1 MHTGVNAQAQWGAV
15 VALVVGITTCGA
27 IGVAQAQEPGDGVKL
42 AAAGPRFLA
51 AGPGRSSDAAPRW
64 RDASNA
70 AVFRKTISVDLK
82 DVPLGEALSTIAQQ
96 AGLRLTY
103 SAAVVPLD
111 ARVTFSASNLTVGAV
126 LSAVLY
132 DVGVDVLLTS
142 RGQAAL
148 VKRGALDGFQGGSVT
163 GRVTDSLSGQG
174 IAVATVTVVGAG
186 LSARSAEDGRYR
198 ITDVPAGEHTV
209 RVIRIGYTAVTK
221 PVTVLPDQEATL
233 DFALTPQATQLEE
246 VVAIGYGTTPRR
258 ELTGAV
264 SSVTA
269 EQVTSAPVT
278 SVDQALLGRAAGVQV
293 VTSSGQPGAGAMV
306 RIRGGNSIS
315 ARNDPLYVIDG
326 VPVIT
331 NLDDATTGT
340 LLGEGMRGF
349 NPVAAVNVEDI
360 ESIDILK
367 DASAGAIYGARA
379 ANGVVLISTKRGR
392 TGQNSVSFGSY
403 YGIQQ
408 VRRTL
413 PLLDATKF
421 AQMVNAAY
429 ANIGAAPFY
438 TPTEIAAFGRG
449 TNWQD
454 AIFRTAPMRSYDLS
468 FSGGDA
474 GTSYYVSGSLL
485 QNDGV
490 VIGSN
495 MNRGS
500 FRFNLDRTVSRKLRI
515 GNRLTFSR
523 SQGQVLPNGGAA
535 SVMLDALTAPPT
547 LPVMSAPGEYFNG
560 INPLTG
566 RPFPNPVAT
575 AMEITNEERDNRA
588 IGNLFVEYDLRDGLT
603 FRSTLGLDFLNS
615 VQDYYAPST
624 VLPGS
629 TTNGQGSRGQAQT
642 VSWSFD
648 NTIDYRHRFGTAHV
662 LDVLAGTTLQRTN
675 TEGVSGTA
683 QDFLTNGLGVN
694 GLNTAKTFVGVWTPA
709 PHSALVSSF
718 ARANWGI
725 ADKYLFTLT
734 GRVDGSSKFGAEHR
748 YGFFPSGAFAW
759 RASNE
764 DFVKRLGVFD
774 DLKLR
779 LSYGRTGNQEI
790 GNYRSLATLCS
801 TVYVLGGDR
810 NIGFVPCSLANAGLK
825 WETTDQ
831 FDAGVDASVASNRI
845 AVTADYYSKKT
856 HDLLLEAHVPSSSGF
871 LSQLQNIGSVRNRGF
886 ELNVTTVNLTGGLGW
901 ETSLNL
907 AWNRNAVLD
916 LGADSLLV
924 GPVGVGGG
932 AHQNPTVLKVGQPI
946 NSFYGRVYAG
956 VQGGVVQYKDLN
968 GDGEVTDEDRTTLG
982 NAQPDY
988 TGGLTNRFTFRNLE
1002 LSVFLQWSVGN
1013 KLYNINRSLLTTGGG
1028 VANQLVDV
1036 ATGGR
1041 GIPAPKIGNTFE
1053 STPSDLFVED
1063 GSYLRGKN
1071 IRLSYTFPARWLQAM
1086 RLQRMSRLQLYVSAQ
1101 NFFTVTNYTGY
1112 DPEISE
1118 YAGTNLAQGFDY
1130 GTYPQVRQITFGFTA
1145 GF

>member
-1 MHTGVNAQAQWGAV
+1 MRIGVNGRARWSAV
-15 VALVVGITTCGA
+15 VALVAGLTAGSTRTASTQDPVE
-27 IGVAQAQEPGDGVKL
+27 GVNL
-42 AAAGPRFLA
+42 AVAGPRFLA
-51 AGPGRSSDAAPRW
+51 LEVSRSSDAEPRW
-64 RDASNA
+64 TDASNA
-70 AVFRKTISVDLK
+70 AVFRKAISVDLR
-82 DVPLGEALSTIAQQ
+82 DVSLAEALAVIAQR

-111 ARVTFSASNLTVGAV
+111 TRVTFSASQLTVGAV

-132 DVGVDVLLTS
+132 DAGVDVLLTS
-142 RGQAAL
+142 HGQAAL
-148 VKRGALDGFQGGSVT
+148 VKRGTGDELQVGAVV
-163 GRVTDSLSGQG
+163 GRVTDSVSGQG
-174 IAVATVTVVGAG
+174 IAAATVALEGTALNARSAGDGSYRIANVPPGSYTVKATRIGYRPASKLVTVV
-186 LSARSAEDGRYR
+186 
-198 ITDVPAGEHTV
+198 
-209 RVIRIGYTAVTK
+209 
-221 PVTVLPDQEATL
+221 PDQDVSV
-233 DFALTPQATQLEE
+233 DFVVTAQATQLEE
-246 VVAIGYGTTPRR
+246 VVAIGYGTTERR

-264 SSVTA
+264 SSVTG
-269 EQVTSAPVT
+269 EQVASAPVT

-367 DASAGAIYGARA
+367 DASASAIYGARA

-392 TGQNSVSFGSY
+392 TGQNSVSFGSH

-408 VRRTL
+408 VRRRL
-413 PLLDATKF
+413 PLLDATQF
-421 AQMVNAAY
+421 AQMVNTAY
-429 ANIGAAPFY
+429 ANIGAPAFY
-438 TPTEIAAFGRG
+438 TPAEIAAFGQG

-474 GTSYYVSGSLL
+474 GTTYYVSGSLL

-588 IGNLFVEYDLRDGLT
+588 IGNVFVEYDLREGLT

-648 NTIDYRHRFGTAHV
+648 NTIDYRHRFGEAHV

-683 QDFLTNGLGVN
+683 QDFLTDGLGVN
-694 GLNTAKTFVGVWTPA
+694 GLYTAKTFVGVWTPA

-764 DFVKRLGVFD
+764 GFVKRLGVFD

-801 TVYVLGGDR
+801 SVYVLGSER
-810 NIGFVPCSLANAGLK
+810 NIGFVPCSLANTGLK

-831 FDAGVDASVASNRI
+831 FDAGVDARVARDRI
-845 AVTADYYSKKT
+845 AVTADYYSKQT
-856 HDLLLEAHVPSSSGF
+856 HDLLLDAHVPSSSGF

-886 ELNVTTVNLTGGLGW
+886 ELNVTTVNLTGTLGW

-907 AWNRNAVLD
+907 AWNRNMVLN
-916 LGADSLLV
+916 LGVDTLLV

-956 VQGGVVQYKDLN
+956 VQGGQVVYKDLN
-968 GDGEVTDEDRTTLG
+968 GDGAVTDEDRTIIG

-988 TGGLTNRFTFRNLE
+988 VGGLSNRLTFRNLE
-1002 LSVFLQWSVGN
+1002 LSVFVQWSVGN

-1028 VANQLVDV
+1028 VANQLLDV
-1036 ATGGR
+1036 AAGGR

-1101 NFFTVTNYTGY
+1101 NFFTVTNYTGF
-1112 DPEISE
+1112 DPEMSE

>member
-1 MHTGVNAQAQWGAV
+1 MYIGANGRVCWGAV
-15 VALVVGITTCGA
+15 VALLAGLTTAGA
-27 IGVAQAQEPGDGVKL
+27 IGVAQAQDPVQGVAL
-42 AAAGPRFLA
+42 AAASPRFLA
-51 AGPGRSSDAAPRW
+51 VAASRTSDAVPRW

-70 AVFRKTISVDLK
+70 AVFRQLISIDLN
-82 DVPLGEALSTIAQQ
+82 DVPLGEALATIAQR

-132 DVGVDVLLTS
+132 DAGVDVLLTS

-148 VKRGALDGFQGGSVT
+148 VERGALDGFQGGTVT

-174 IAVATVTVVGAG
+174 IAVATITVVGTG
-186 LSARSAEDGRYR
+186 LSARSGDDGRYR
-198 ITDVPAGEHTV
+198 IVDVPVGEHTV
-209 RVIRIGYTAVTK
+209 RVVRIGYSSVTK
-221 PVTVLPDQEATL
+221 PVTVLPDQEATV

-246 VVAIGYGTTPRR
+246 VVAIGYGTTARR

-269 EQVTSAPVT
+269 EQVSAAPVT
-278 SVDQALLGRAAGVQV
+278 SLEQALLGRVPGVQV

-306 RIRGGNSIS
+306 RIRGGNSIA
-315 ARNDPLYVIDG
+315 ARNEPLYVIDG
-326 VPVIT
+326 VPITT

-340 LLGEGMRGF
+340 LLGEGMRAF
-349 NPVAAVNVEDI
+349 NPVAALSADDI

-379 ANGVVLISTKRGR
+379 ANGVVLITTKRGR
-392 TGQNSVSFGSY
+392 SGQNSVSFGSY
-403 YGIQQ
+403 YGVQQ
-408 VRRTL
+408 VRRRL
-413 PLLDATKF
+413 PLLDATQF
-421 AQMVNAAY
+421 AQMVNTAY
-429 ANIGAAPFY
+429 ANIGAPPFY
-438 TPTEIAAFGRG
+438 TPAEVAGFGRG
-449 TNWQD
+449 TDWQD

-468 FSGGDA
+468 FSGGDG
-474 GTSYYVSGSLL
+474 GTTYYVSGSLL

-500 FRFNLDRTVSRKLRI
+500 FRFNLDRTISRKLRI
-515 GNRLTFSR
+515 GNRLIVSR

-535 SVMLDALTAPPT
+535 SVMLNALTAPPT
-547 LPVMSAPGEYFNG
+547 LPVMSAPGTYFNG
-560 INPLTG
+560 VDPLTG
-566 RPFPNPVAT
+566 RSFPNPVAT

-588 IGNLFVEYDLRDGLT
+588 IGNVFLEYDLRDGLT
-603 FRSTLGLDFLNS
+603 FRSMVGVDFLNS

-624 VLPGS
+624 VLPGL

-648 NTIDYRHRFGTAHV
+648 NTIDFRHRFGEAHV
-662 LDVLAGTTLQRTN
+662 LDLLAGTTLQRTN

-683 QDFLTNGLGVN
+683 QDFLTDGLGVD
-694 GLNTAKTFVGVWTPA
+694 GLNTAKTFVGVWTTA

-734 GRVDGSSKFGAEHR
+734 GRVDGSSRFGAEHR

-764 DFVKRLGVFD
+764 GFMKGLGLFD

-779 LSYGRTGNQEI
+779 VSYGRTGNQEI
-790 GNYRSLATLCS
+790 GNYRSLATLSS

-810 NIGFVPCSLANAGLK
+810 NIGFVPFSLANAGLK

-831 FDAGVDASVASNRI
+831 FDAGVDARVAKDRI
-845 AVTADYYSKKT
+845 AVTADYYSKQT
-856 HDLLLEAHVPSSSGF
+856 HDLLLDAHVPSSSGF

-886 ELNVTTVNLTGGLGW
+886 ELSVTTVNLTGGLGW

-907 AWNRNAVLD
+907 AWNRNTVLN
-916 LGADSLLV
+916 LGTDSLLV

-968 GDGEVTDEDRTTLG
+968 GDGDVTDEDRTIIG
-982 NAQPDY
+982 NAQPKY
-988 TGGLTNRFTFRNLE
+988 TGGLSNRFTYRNVE
-1002 LSVFLQWSVGN
+1002 LSLFLQWSVGN
-1013 KLYNINRSLLTTGGG
+1013 KIYNINRSLLTTGGG
-1028 VANQLVDV
+1028 VANQLLDV

-1041 GIPAPKIGNTFE
+1041 GIPAPKIGTTFE

-1071 IRLSYTFPARWLQAM
+1071 IRLSYTFPARWLRAM
-1086 RLQRMSRLQLYVSAQ
+1086 RLQSMSRLQLYVSAQ

-1130 GTYPQVRQITFGFTA
+1130 GTYPQVRQITFGFNA